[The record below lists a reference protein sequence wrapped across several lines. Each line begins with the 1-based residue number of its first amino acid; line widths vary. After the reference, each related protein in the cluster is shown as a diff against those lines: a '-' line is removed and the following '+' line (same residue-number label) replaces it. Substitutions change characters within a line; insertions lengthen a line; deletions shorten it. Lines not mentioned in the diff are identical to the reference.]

1 MGKEQV
7 MDSKTLKAMTWQE
20 FAGLFEVGLDEVD
33 EDTLSVLLKDL
44 AAKFGKS
51 LRQVQADF
59 QSMREKDQAMHYFDY
74 TDGKEIEVSVPIN
87 KYVRDLCDR
96 DIWNDQALF
105 EELKEKAIEAHE
117 EWERSNQ

>member
-1 MGKEQV
+1 MKSEELRA
-7 MDSKTLKAMTWQE
+7 MDWEE
-20 FAGLFEVGLDEVD
+20 FSSLFEVGIDEAD
-33 EDTLSVLLKDL
+33 DDTASV
-44 AAKFGKS
+44 
-51 LRQVQADF
+51 
-59 QSMREKDQAMHYFDY
+59 AMYYLDY
-74 TDGKEIEVSVPIN
+74 TDGKEVEVSVPIN

>member
-1 MGKEQV
+1 
-7 MDSKTLKAMTWQE
+7 
-20 FAGLFEVGLDEVD
+20 
-33 EDTLSVLLKDL
+33 
-44 AAKFGKS
+44 
-51 LRQVQADF
+51 
-59 QSMREKDQAMHYFDY
+59 
-74 TDGKEIEVSVPIN
+74 VPTN

>member
-1 MGKEQV
+1 

-33 EDTLSVLLKDL
+33 DDTASV
-44 AAKFGKS
+44 
-51 LRQVQADF
+51 
-59 QSMREKDQAMHYFDY
+59 AMYYFDY

>member
-1 MGKEQV
+1 

-20 FAGLFEVGLDEVD
+20 FAGLFEVGLDKVD
-33 EDTLSVLLKDL
+33 DDTASV
-44 AAKFGKS
+44 
-51 LRQVQADF
+51 
-59 QSMREKDQAMHYFDY
+59 AMYYFDY
-74 TDGKEIEVSVPIN
+74 TNGKKIEVNVPIN
-87 KYVRDLCDR
+87 N

>member
-1 MGKEQV
+1 

>member
-1 MGKEQV
+1 
-7 MDSKTLKAMTWQE
+7 MDSKTLKAMTWEE
-20 FAGLFEVGLDEVD
+20 FSSLFEVGIDEAD
-33 EDTLSVLLKDL
+33 DDTASV
-44 AAKFGKS
+44 
-51 LRQVQADF
+51 
-59 QSMREKDQAMHYFDY
+59 AMYYLDY
-74 TDGKEIEVSVPIN
+74 TDGKEVEVSVPIN

>member
-1 MGKEQV
+1 
-7 MDSKTLKAMTWQE
+7 MDSKTLKAMTWEE
-20 FAGLFEVGLDEVD
+20 FSSLFEVGLDETD
-33 EDTLSVLLKDL
+33 DDTASV
-44 AAKFGKS
+44 
-51 LRQVQADF
+51 
-59 QSMREKDQAMHYFDY
+59 AMYYLDY
-74 TDGKEIEVSVPIN
+74 TDGKEVEVSVPIN